1 MAKKNVE
8 TALILRTCAA
18 DMKSHG
24 GFQWPSEVGAV
35 VEAPDWIANDKC
47 GNGLHGWLFGQGD
60 HSCSDSIGNKDAKW
74 LVVEV
79 VLADVIALGGKVK
92 FPRCT
97 IRHIGDRKSATDFML
112 ANEVRSAGVAIIGA
126 TLAAGDKEHCQV
138 GDLGTATAGH
148 YGTATAG
155 RSGTAIAGDSGTA
168 IAGDSGTATAGRSG
182 TATAGDLGTATAGRS
197 GTATAGDLGTAT
209 AGRYGTATAGEKGEI
224 RIKFWDKKSERY
236 RTAQGYIEEA
246 GLEPNVAYKL
256 NAKNEFVRA

>member
-1 MAKKNVE
+1 MAKKKVE

-18 DMKSHG
+18 DMKSHSE
-24 GFQWPSEVGAV
+24 FQWPSEVGAV
-35 VEAPDWIANDKC
+35 VEAPDWIANNEC

-60 HSCSDSIGNKDAKW
+60 HECSNSVRDSDAKW
-74 LVVEV
+74 LVVEA

-92 FPRCT
+92 FQRCT

-126 TLAAGDKEHCQV
+126 TRTARDKEHCQV
-138 GDLGTATAGH
+138 GALGSATAGD

-155 RSGTAIAGDSGTA
+155 YYGTATAGN
-168 IAGDSGTATAGRSG
+168 SGTATAGNYGTATAGNSG
-182 TATAGDLGTATAGRS
+182 TATAGD
-197 GTATAGDLGTAT
+197 
-209 AGRYGTATAGEKGEI
+209 YGTATAGEKGEI

-236 RTAQGYIEEA
+236 RTAQGYIGES

-256 NAKNEFVRA
+256 NAKNKFVKA